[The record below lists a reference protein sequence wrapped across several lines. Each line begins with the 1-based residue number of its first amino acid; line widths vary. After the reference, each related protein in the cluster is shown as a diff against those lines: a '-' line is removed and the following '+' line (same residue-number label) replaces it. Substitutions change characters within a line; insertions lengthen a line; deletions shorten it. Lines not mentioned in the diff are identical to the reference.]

1 MRSIDAESLIETTPD
16 LWQKIIQVNLIGTYN
31 ILRVVIPEMIKRNN
45 TKPSTRRIVI
55 FGSNVS
61 RIGLPNGTAYSAS
74 KAAISNLCRSL
85 SIELGPQNILINT
98 ISPGPIEIDNSHF
111 SPEYRKFRE
120 QYYEEMLKQTPLK
133 RLAKPE
139 DIVSFASFL
148 ISEENNFI
156 TGEEFFITGGKL

>member
-1 MRSIDAESLIETTPD
+1 
-16 LWQKIIQVNLIGTYN
+16 
-31 ILRVVIPEMIKRNN
+31 MIKRNN
-45 TKPSTRRIVI
+45 IEPSIRRVVL

-61 RIGLPNGTAYSAS
+61 RIGLPKGTAYSAS

-120 QYYEEMLKQTPLK
+120 QYYEEMLQQTPLK

-139 DIVSFASFL
+139 DIVALASFL
-148 ISEENNFI
+148 ISGENSFI